1 MPEIP
6 PLFDNGDIFADYLS
20 KAEIFNSYFAL
31 QCTPLDDN
39 DETPSLCL
47 RTPLSLSTINVSEEQ
62 TPHMIRAMGP
72 SKARDGDSISA
83 HMINI
88 FDSSIV
94 SPLKIIFDTCICER
108 RFPEECK
115 K

>member
-1 MPEIP
+1 MPVIP
-6 PLFDNGDIFADYLS
+6 PLFDNGDIVCDYLS

-31 QCTPLDDN
+31 QYTPLDVN

-47 RTPLSLSTINVSEEQ
+47 RTPLSLSIINVSLEQ
-62 TPHMIRAMGP
+62 ILHMIWAMGP
-72 SKARDGDSISA
+72 SKARDWDGISA

-108 RFPEECK
+108 RCPEECK